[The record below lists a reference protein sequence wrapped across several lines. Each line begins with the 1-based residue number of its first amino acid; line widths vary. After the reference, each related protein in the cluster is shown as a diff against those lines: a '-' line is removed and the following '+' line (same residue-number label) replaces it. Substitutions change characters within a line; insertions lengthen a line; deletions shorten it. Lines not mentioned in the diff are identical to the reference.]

1 MIVALYALN
10 KALYKKQ
17 FTVNTWQGGE
27 EQEDV
32 LMVEASECL
41 YVIITELS
49 PNTKSSD
56 SDIYQRAFQI

>member
-17 FTVNTWQGGE
+17 FIYCEHVTGGE

-56 SDIYQRAFQI
+56 SDIY